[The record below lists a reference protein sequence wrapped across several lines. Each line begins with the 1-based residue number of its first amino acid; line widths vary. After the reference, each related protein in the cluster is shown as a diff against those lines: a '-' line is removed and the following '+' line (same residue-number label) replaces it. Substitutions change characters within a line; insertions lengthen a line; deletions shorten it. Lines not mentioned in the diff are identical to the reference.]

1 MRMRKQTELAVL
13 WAVAGSKRNLARESI
28 PCNVANDSGHLSRSY
43 YKPLA
48 DREASFTAGSRA
60 EEPICAALVKMGLHE
75 DNTDVVVNVLKAG
88 SDVIST
94 ITTNPT
100 SQVCNSVKCR
110 DIDQLELLRQIPMVI
125 QCRSTWGCTPAAPS
139 NSSLGVAYSY
149 ATLNSTPCD
158 DGQEAEEASK
168 KAIKNLKLIMVV
180 VADGRNQ
187 LMA

>member
-48 DREASFTAGSRA
+48 DREASFTGLVPPPCPGSRA

-100 SQVCNSVKCR
+100 QTSTTSSTTIKDTSRANIFNRLWGTLINVC
-110 DIDQLELLRQIPMVI
+110 
-125 QCRSTWGCTPAAPS
+125 
-139 NSSLGVAYSY
+139 
-149 ATLNSTPCD
+149 
-158 DGQEAEEASK
+158 
-168 KAIKNLKLIMVV
+168 
-180 VADGRNQ
+180 
-187 LMA
+187 